1 MYSSLFLQAALI
13 GLSIAAPVGP
23 IGLLCIQRTLSQ
35 GARIGFA
42 SGLGAALADA
52 CYGALGAWGIGGL
65 NQALLGLRLPLAWAG
80 CLFLA
85 WLAWQ
90 SWRAA
95 PAHQAAQAGTARGW
109 LSAAGSVFLL
119 TLSNPLTILSF
130 LAIFASL
137 NQAGTLAGGAAV
149 LVLGVFCGSAAWW
162 LGLALLLA
170 ATRRQLS
177 ASWQQRIRQGSGALL
192 LGMAVWQAAK
202 LLAGAPIP

>member
-52 CYGALGAWGIGGL
+52 CYGALGAWGMGGL
-65 NQALLGLRLPLAWAG
+65 NQALLDVRLPLAWAG

-90 SWRAA
+90 SWR
-95 PAHQAAQAGTARGW
+95 
-109 LSAAGSVFLL
+109 AAGSVFLL

-137 NQAGTLAGGAAV
+137 NQASTLAGGAAV

-162 LGLALLLA
+162 LGLALLLV

-177 ASWQQRIRQGSGALL
+177 ARWQQRIRQGSGALL

-202 LLAGAPIP
+202 LLAGAPTP